1 MASLGLYSI
10 YPNYFGHSLQV
21 SKVKDITIHLVV
33 AILTTYLL
41 TIWSNIRHLVHQ
53 TISGRENWQGRLS
66 NNAYDTGIT
75 ERF

>member
-10 YPNYFGHSLQV
+10 YYYFFGHSLQV
-21 SKVKDITIHLVV
+21 SKAKDITIHLVV
-33 AILTTYLL
+33 TIHTTYQL
-41 TIWSNIRHLVHQ
+41 TIWSHIRHLVHQ
-53 TISGRENWQGRLS
+53 TICGRENWQGRLS